1 MVVPSVML
9 VPRFTHHVGLVFF
22 DGLAALR
29 TGRWMLVLTREL
41 VVQPFG
47 HRGFPL
53 HRLGDVHVVADG
65 IDGVPVVVEAVQRR
79 LMV

>member
-1 MVVPSVML
+1 MVASVML
-9 VPRFTHHVGLVFF
+9 VPRFTHDIRLLRVN
-22 DGLAALR
+22 GLAALR

-41 VVQPFG
+41 VVEPFG

-79 LMV
+79 FMV